1 MLGAQ
6 FQLDLEA
13 LVRYLLEALVRHYE
27 LCAHVRAGN
36 VKRMNEKRMNRPA
49 TAGPARFGRMDERV
63 RIGFGKTRSRTY
75 FPDFQDKGPRETP
88 MAHTQKLV
96 NIV

>member
-36 VKRMNEKRMNRPA
+36 VKRMNEKRS
-49 TAGPARFGRMDERV
+49 TGV
-63 RIGFGKTRSRTY
+63 
-75 FPDFQDKGPRETP
+75 
-88 MAHTQKLV
+88 
-96 NIV
+96 